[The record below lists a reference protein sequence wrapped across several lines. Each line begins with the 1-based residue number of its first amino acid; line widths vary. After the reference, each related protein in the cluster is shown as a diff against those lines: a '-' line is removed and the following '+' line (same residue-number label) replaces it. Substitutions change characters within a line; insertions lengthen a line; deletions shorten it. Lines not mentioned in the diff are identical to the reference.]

1 MRGNRDRRVG
11 CPFFAILGN
20 SLRSSKKIYGMSF
33 VMMAMYA
40 FEGMYNAG
48 HKVWQIIGF
57 GRRPIQDTWA
67 RGSQWKKWLYYI
79 LKPPY
84 GDHKFRFQ
92 KPKKGSKIDP
102 PKNPENALIG
112 RIVGVES
119 LGPKNSPDFVP
130 AFGISGF
137 RGSKKPIFGGFRM
150 KKVRD
155 EGTPKNPN
163 LSKFIVILKNSN
175 RKNGSF

>member
-1 MRGNRDRRVG
+1 MTDHR
-11 CPFFAILGN
+11 
-20 SLRSSKKIYGMSF
+20 LRPKTYSRYVSARLSVKKMVI
-33 VMMAMYA
+33 
-40 FEGMYNAG
+40 
-48 HKVWQIIGF
+48 
-57 GRRPIQDTWA
+57 
-67 RGSQWKKWLYYI
+67 YI

-155 EGTPKNPN
+155 EGTPKTHI
-163 LSKFIVILKNSN
+163 LSKFIVILKVLIERMVPS
-175 RKNGSF
+175 KILYVE